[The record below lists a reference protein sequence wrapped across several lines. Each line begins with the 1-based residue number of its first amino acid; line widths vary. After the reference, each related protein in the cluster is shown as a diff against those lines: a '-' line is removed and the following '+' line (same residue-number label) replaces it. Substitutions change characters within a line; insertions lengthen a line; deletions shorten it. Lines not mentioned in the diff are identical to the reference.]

1 LHPLF
6 VSIRA
11 SGLHSV
17 MAMVFG
23 SEYFEGCMQSYK
35 RTVCRQL

>member
-6 VSIRA
+6 VSVRA
-11 SGLHSV
+11 SGLHSA

-23 SEYFEGCMQSYK
+23 SE
-35 RTVCRQL
+35 